1 MTEDREKKL
10 NFIVNVIYIAFIIAI
25 IYIALR
31 AVGLVYPFLI
41 ALVLVTVFQPVIRF
55 IHNKVKLNQKAV
67 SIIIMIL
74 LYVALGFLIVWLV
87 VQAVFLLKDAFTSIP
102 KYYQDTISPALNTL
116 VGWAEGLIADAP
128 ESWSTTF
135 DIVESSLM
143 SWLSN
148 AVISISQS
156 GASVL
161 TGFLGST
168 PAFFVGLVFTILL
181 SFFISIQ
188 YDSVIG
194 FLKAQLSEE
203 KSAFVGNLIVLAKGA
218 IVRYFRAVLML
229 MFITFIEVA
238 IGLLI
243 LRVSNAFSIAAGIA
257 LFDAFPVLGTGGIL
271 IPWIIIELVQENFG
285 MALGLVILYV
295 VVALVR
301 QTIEPRVVGKQ
312 LGINPIVSL
321 VSIYLG
327 YRLLGVTGMILFPI
341 IAQILLVLHANGSIT
356 LFKSPEKDEPAQ
368 PPVTPEK

>member
-55 IHNKVKLNQKAV
+55 IHNKVKLNQKVV

-341 IAQILLVLHANGSIT
+341 IAQILLVLHANGSMT